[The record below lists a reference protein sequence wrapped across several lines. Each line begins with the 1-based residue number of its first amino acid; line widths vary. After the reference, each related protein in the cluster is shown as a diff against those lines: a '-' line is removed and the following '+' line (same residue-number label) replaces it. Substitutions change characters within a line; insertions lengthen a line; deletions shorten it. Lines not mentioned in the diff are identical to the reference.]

1 MRNMGAAVHDWHIQ
15 AWPLQSAKLISL
27 NDFEAPKT
35 FITNLKFE
43 HAISSRKII
52 KFVTVKERQ
61 AEGHIKVTASKLIDK
76 VKVAI
81 IENNLQDNEI

>member
-1 MRNMGAAVHDWHIQ
+1 MRNMGVAVHDWHLQ
-15 AWPLQSAKLISL
+15 SWTLQSAKLISL

-61 AEGHIKVTASKLIDK
+61 AEGHVTGTASKFID
-76 VKVAI
+76 
-81 IENNLQDNEI
+81 